1 MLDTMEVIQETI
13 NGLTIGT
20 MTIDLGLPGTVLVQG
35 HQNYTSNI
43 SKKVA
48 DTMLGSTE
56 VE

>member
-1 MLDTMEVIQETI
+1 MEVIQETI